1 MAGNCPHGDGN
12 SVRWTGYVAL
22 VVVVLF
28 FSGVFSEC
36 TGLMSC
42 LDFTVLNGSF
52 GKIAENFTFI
62 GKGGS
67 GARHGFLFALSLIP
81 GIMLAL
87 GVVEVAE
94 RLDALRAAQ
103 RLLTPLMRPLMGL
116 PGIAGLA
123 LISSLQSSDAGAAMT
138 RELSEK
144 GLITEAEKVI
154 FAAFQF
160 SSGSSITVYLSMGL
174 ALFPYL
180 SVSHLVP
187 LGVIL
192 FYKIVGMNMMRLYL
206 RMVTKKA
213 EA

>member
-1 MAGNCPHGDGN
+1 MAEHSPRSDDNT
-12 SVRWTGYVAL
+12 VRWTGYVAL

-28 FSGVFSEC
+28 FSGVFSEY

-52 GKIAENFTFI
+52 GKIAENFTFM
-62 GKGGS
+62 GTGGS

-144 GLITEAEKVI
+144 GLLTEAEKVI

-174 ALFPYL
+174 ALFPFL

-187 LGVIL
+187 LAVIL
-192 FYKIVGMNMMRLYL
+192 VYKIVGMNLMRLYL

>member
-1 MAGNCPHGDGN
+1 
-12 SVRWTGYVAL
+12 
-22 VVVVLF
+22 
-28 FSGVFSEC
+28 
-36 TGLMSC
+36 
-42 LDFTVLNGSF
+42 
-52 GKIAENFTFI
+52 
-62 GKGGS
+62 
-67 GARHGFLFALSLIP
+67 
-81 GIMLAL
+81 
-87 GVVEVAE
+87 
-94 RLDALRAAQ
+94 
-103 RLLTPLMRPLMGL
+103 MRPLMGL

-144 GLITEAEKVI
+144 GLLTEAEKVI

-174 ALFPYL
+174 ALFPFL

-192 FYKIVGMNMMRLYL
+192 FYKIVGMNLMRLYL